1 MNAGID
7 ITLNPDPG
15 HIRSKE
21 RSKQMQHAMHDWI
34 DRTSAAMRTL
44 LMLYLLGLA
53 SLLAGCSREDKVAV
67 EVTGYNHMP
76 YWSIRG
82 FSVNGG
88 SGRNL
93 SPGDGGPGGTC
104 CVEIPKHWRPGM
116 KAKVSWAYDT
126 DQGGPRPPPPQEA
139 EVEIPEYAPEN
150 LGSVQVHFYPNHR
163 IKVVVSMYS
172 LGSPAYPMSPEDMLP
187 WKVREDLIEY
197 YKEKG
202 WK

>member
-1 MNAGID
+1 MNTIF
-7 ITLNPDPG
+7 TLNPDPG
-15 HIRSKE
+15 HVRSNE
-21 RSKQMQHAMHDWI
+21 RSKQMQH
-34 DRTSAAMRTL
+34 AMRTL

-53 SLLAGCSREDKVAV
+53 SLLAGCSEEKIAV
-67 EVTGYNHMP
+67 SVTGYNHMTD
-76 YWSIRG
+76 WSVSD
-82 FSVNGG
+82 FAVNGG

-104 CVEIPKHWRPGM
+104 CVELPKHWRPGM
-116 KAKVSWAYDT
+116 KAKVSWSYDVKQS
-126 DQGGPRPPPPQEA
+126 DPRTPPPPQEA
-139 EVEIPEYAPEN
+139 EVEIPEYTPEN
-150 LGSVQVHFYPNHR
+150 LGTVQVHFYPNHR
-163 IKVVVSMYS
+163 IKVVVSRYT